1 MLVKGIDYYR
11 KIIQI
16 SCGSDHSFALSNI
29 GEVYSWG
36 LNFKGQ
42 LGHGDVEN
50 RYEATIVASLI
61 PENARPSSKF
71 NRSKS
76 RDGMIEDAKSF

>member
-1 MLVKGIDYYR
+1 MLVKGIDKYR
-11 KIIQI
+11 QIIQI

-42 LGHGDVEN
+42 LGVGDLEN
-50 RYEATIVASLI
+50 WYEAVIVQSLI
-61 PENARPSSKF
+61 PENAWPSSKF

-76 RDGMIEDAKSF
+76 WEALIED

>member
-50 RYEATIVASLI
+50 
-61 PENARPSSKF
+61 
-71 NRSKS
+71 
-76 RDGMIEDAKSF
+76 

>member
-1 MLVKGIDYYR
+1 MTEEGRVYSSGNNLHGQLGCGEEESKSEISLMLVKGIDYYR

-36 LNFKGQ
+36 LNFNG
-42 LGHGDVEN
+42 
-50 RYEATIVASLI
+50 
-61 PENARPSSKF
+61 
-71 NRSKS
+71 
-76 RDGMIEDAKSF
+76 